1 MSMFLLQQREY
12 RQWIILKLFIKYL
25 KSLKVQWI
33 VHEVDRSLLKAEN
46 FKITENRFEN
56 IIRMLAK
63 EEYITGV
70 IDMIGIQGIKF
81 DDVRI
86 TLKGLEYLSEDS
98 LMKKAANLA
107 KSIKETIPGI

>member
-1 MSMFLLQQREY
+1 MDNFKVIY
-12 RQWIILKLFIKYL
+12 IILKVLE
-25 KSLKVQWI
+25 SAMVCD
-33 VHEVDRSLLKAEN
+33 EVDRSLLKAEN

-70 IDMIGIQGIKF
+70 IIVDMIGIQGFKF
-81 DDVRI
+81 VEVLI
-86 TLKGLEYLSEDS
+86 TLKGLEYLSENS

>member
-1 MSMFLLQQREY
+1 MDNFKVIY
-12 RQWIILKLFIKYL
+12 KILKVLE
-25 KSLKVQWI
+25 SAMDCD
-33 VHEVDRSLLKAEN
+33 EVDRSLLKAEN
-46 FKITENRFEN
+46 FKKTENRFEN

-63 EEYITGV
+63 EGV
-70 IDMIGIQGIKF
+70 IIVDMIGIQGIKF

-86 TLKGLEYLSEDS
+86 TLKGLEYLSENS

>member
-25 KSLKVQWI
+25 KSLKVQMDCD
-33 VHEVDRSLLKAEN
+33 EVDRSLLKAEN

-70 IDMIGIQGIKF
+70 IIVDMIGIQGIKF

-86 TLKGLEYLSEDS
+86 TLKGLEYLEI
-98 LMKKAANLA
+98 L
-107 KSIKETIPGI
+107 

>member
-1 MSMFLLQQREY
+1 MDNFKVIY
-12 RQWIILKLFIKYL
+12 KILKVLE
-25 KSLKVQWI
+25 SAMDCD
-33 VHEVDRSLLKAEN
+33 EVDRSLLKAEN
-46 FKITENRFEN
+46 YKITENRFEN

-70 IDMIGIQGIKF
+70 IIVDMIGIQGIKF

-86 TLKGLEYLSEDS
+86 TLKGLEYLSENS

>member
-1 MSMFLLQQREY
+1 MDNFKVIY
-12 RQWIILKLFIKYL
+12 KILKVLE
-25 KSLKVQWI
+25 SAMDCD
-33 VHEVDRSLLKAEN
+33 EVDRSLLKAEN
-46 FKITENRFEN
+46 FEN

-70 IDMIGIQGIKF
+70 IIVDMIGIQGIKF

-86 TLKGLEYLSEDS
+86 TLKGLEYLSENS